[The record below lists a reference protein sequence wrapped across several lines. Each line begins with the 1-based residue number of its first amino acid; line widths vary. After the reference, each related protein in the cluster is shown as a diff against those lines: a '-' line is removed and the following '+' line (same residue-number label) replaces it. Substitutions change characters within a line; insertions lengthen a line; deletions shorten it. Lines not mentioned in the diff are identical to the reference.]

1 MSNARLYQTQSHCTY
16 TCQYHLVWTPKY
28 RGKVLSDR
36 YIKQEL
42 KRIFKMVCQWKGF
55 TIHAW
60 HVGDDHIHLFVS
72 IPPKY
77 SVAYALAVI
86 KGKSSAWLRKKT
98 NKFPQGALWERG
110 YFVSTVGVNEQA
122 VRQYVNNQHLHHSE
136 MKQLSILERMAGV
149 ARKDKSH
156 RP

>member
-1 MSNARLYQTQSHCTY
+1 
-16 TCQYHLVWTPKY
+16 
-28 RGKVLSDR
+28 VLSDR

>member
-1 MSNARLYQTQSHCTY
+1 MSNAHLYQTQSHCTY

-28 RGKVLSDR
+28 RGKVLADR

-42 KRIFKMVCQWKGF
+42 KRIFKMIFEWKGF

-60 HVGDDHIHLFVS
+60 HVGDDHAHLFVT

-77 SVAYALAVI
+77 SVSYAMAII
-86 KGKSSAWLRKKT
+86 KGKSSAWIKKKT
-98 NKFPQGALWERG
+98 KKLPETVWERG

-122 VRQYVNNQHLHHSE
+122 VKRYVENQHLHHGE
-136 MKQLSILERMAGV
+136 FKQAGLF
-149 ARKDKSH
+149 DKVLK
-156 RP
+156 RT